1 MCIVF
6 LISTLEIYHTKI
18 HICKLHLS
26 YHAMQYICK
35 IQPCQQHSDILT
47 SYAACS
53 CLTVFTLPCKVFVQ
67 IAKRICPNFKMYLL
81 NFGFPTTF
89 WHCDLLC
96 STPAAATVLKPSH
109 SNSQLLSTHPNSSSG
124 TGLSGSVQT
133 SHNLLFLWSDLCWTA
148 NSWQWRTEAV
158 SAGCPHLCTVHWIRF
173 QFWEIALNLN
183 LTMIRFR
190 QFIPNWTLHA
200 LSLI

>member
-1 MCIVF
+1 
-6 LISTLEIYHTKI
+6 
-18 HICKLHLS
+18 
-26 YHAMQYICK
+26 MQYICK

-89 WHCDLLC
+89 WHCDLVC
-96 STPAAATVLKPSH
+96 STPAAATVLKPFH
-109 SNSQLLSTHPNSSSG
+109 SYSQLLSTHPNSSSG

-133 SHNLLFLWSDLCWTA
+133 SHNLLFLWSFWLVLNRGEQLTTVTDRGSFCRMPSLVYCPLDTLSVLG
-148 NSWQWRTEAV
+148 NSIEFEFN
-158 SAGCPHLCTVHWIRF
+158 PDTV
-173 QFWEIALNLN
+173 
-183 LTMIRFR
+183 
-190 QFIPNWTLHA
+190 
-200 LSLI
+200 

>member
-1 MCIVF
+1 
-6 LISTLEIYHTKI
+6 
-18 HICKLHLS
+18 
-26 YHAMQYICK
+26 MQCNTSAK
-35 IQPCQQHSDILT
+35 SNLANNILT
-47 SYAACS
+47 FWPLTLHEA

-96 STPAAATVLKPSH
+96 STPAAGTVLKPSH

-133 SHNLLFLWSDLCWTA
+133 SHNLLFIWSFWLVLNREQLTVTDRGSFCRMPSLVYCPLDTLSVLG
-148 NSWQWRTEAV
+148 NSIEFE
-158 SAGCPHLCTVHWIRF
+158 SNHDTV
-173 QFWEIALNLN
+173 
-183 LTMIRFR
+183 
-190 QFIPNWTLHA
+190 
-200 LSLI
+200 

>member
-1 MCIVF
+1 
-6 LISTLEIYHTKI
+6 
-18 HICKLHLS
+18 
-26 YHAMQYICK
+26 MQYICK

-53 CLTVFTLPCKVFVQ
+53 CLTVFTLPYKVFVQ

-89 WHCDLLC
+89 WHCDLVC

-109 SNSQLLSTHPNSSSG
+109 SDSQLLSTHPNSSSG
-124 TGLSGSVQT
+124 IGLPGSVQT
-133 SHNLLFLWSDLCWTA
+133 SHNLLFLWSFWLVL
-148 NSWQWRTEAV
+148 NREQ
-158 SAGCPHLCTVHWIRF
+158 LMTVTDRGSFCRMPSLGNHCIRF

-183 LTMIRFR
+183 LTLIRFR